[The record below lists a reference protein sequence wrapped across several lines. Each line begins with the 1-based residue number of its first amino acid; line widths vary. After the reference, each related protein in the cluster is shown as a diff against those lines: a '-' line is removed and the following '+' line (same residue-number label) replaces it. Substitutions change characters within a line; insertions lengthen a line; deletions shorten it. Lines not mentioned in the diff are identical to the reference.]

1 MYYMYFMYY
10 SWCLFKHR
18 RRNRL
23 YKIIHNHKP
32 KDHSFIFK
40 FFFFCLSRISIS
52 LPPPHFQFSIC
63 FRRPLNIYH
72 TCILTEIPNNYRIY
86 EHLPSFNQGQPHIL
100 LQQKRLHNSERT
112 QTLVLTKLKTKSL
125 LAASL
130 SLNPSIFVS
139 QANDVSRQ
147 IVPLCCVS
155 IINERAQQ
163 HRYYRAKNKRQQI
176 NTKVFR
182 FFLLFFNRLKYL
194 GPMSI
199 MNTA

>member
-1 MYYMYFMYY
+1 MNICPDLTKGNHTSYCNKKDY
-10 SWCLFKHR
+10 
-18 RRNRL
+18 
-23 YKIIHNHKP
+23 II
-32 KDHSFIFK
+32 
-40 FFFFCLSRISIS
+40 LR
-52 LPPPHFQFSIC
+52 
-63 FRRPLNIYH
+63 
-72 TCILTEIPNNYRIY
+72 
-86 EHLPSFNQGQPHIL
+86 GQNP
-100 LQQKRLHNSERT
+100 
-112 QTLVLTKLKTKSL
+112 VLTKLKTKSL

-130 SLNPSIFVS
+130 SLNPSIFLS

-182 FFLLFFNRLKYL
+182 FFLLLFFNRLKYL

>member
-32 KDHSFIFK
+32 KDHSFIFYSFAYQEFLYK
-40 FFFFCLSRISIS
+40 SS
-52 LPPPHFQFSIC
+52 PPPPQLSIC

-72 TCILTEIPNNYRIY
+72 TCILTEIPNNYHIY

-130 SLNPSIFVS
+130 SLNPSIFLS

-182 FFLLFFNRLKYL
+182 FFLLLFFNRLKYL

>member
-18 RRNRL
+18 RRN
-23 YKIIHNHKP
+23 
-32 KDHSFIFK
+32 
-40 FFFFCLSRISIS
+40 
-52 LPPPHFQFSIC
+52 
-63 FRRPLNIYH
+63 
-72 TCILTEIPNNYRIY
+72 
-86 EHLPSFNQGQPHIL
+86 SFNQGQPHIL
-100 LQQKRLHNSERT
+100 LQQKRLHNSEDT
-112 QTLVLTKLKTKSL
+112 NPCFEKLKTKSL

-130 SLNPSIFVS
+130 CLNPSIFLS

-182 FFLLFFNRLKYL
+182 FFLLLFFNRLKYL